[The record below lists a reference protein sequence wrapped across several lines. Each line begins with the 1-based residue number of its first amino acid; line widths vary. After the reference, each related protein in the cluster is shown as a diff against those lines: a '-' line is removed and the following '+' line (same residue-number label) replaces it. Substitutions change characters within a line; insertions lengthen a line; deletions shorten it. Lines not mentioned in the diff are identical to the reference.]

1 MATEKIFSITGQ
13 EIPKEKSC
21 IKNEDGKADAS
32 EVAKISYINGLHV
45 FTILINCG
53 LAMSILALIP
63 RHNSVENPTYW
74 FEIILPAGFE
84 IFFSATIL
92 ILDLSILM
100 DRETMISPWMYL
112 KVISTYLLSWIIP
125 FCSCY
130 FLWTAILHYNH
141 PMPFV
146 GLICKLSSS
155 IVAIVTT
162 PIFVLSGHFG
172 KREFK
177 RKSNNFFSYQLLW
190 FVDGIVKDLLSRVF
204 SQLRETD
211 AQCLV
216 AILIPIAKRSTHLVV
231 SKVIKQMVG
240 SENERANVLLA
251 VTVNVSYGLFTS
263 IVLIGGRSATII
275 CMVVGEFLIQLSMTY
290 QVVKLHKKVAAFD
303 QSWVEK
309 SKAVMRL
316 LLAELNEGLIPL
328 AYAISFSLAYY
339 GPNGHLIGHVR
350 NDSWNYIPVKD
361 ASWTFIAMLGLFAVD
376 SMCLFLNSA
385 IAWIFCKINL
395 FDKFCIVMQKYWH
408 IIALKIISVIYQYYF
423 FLDVNLAF
431 DKTLKFDWITSNE
444 TSITFMDME

>member
-1 MATEKIFSITGQ
+1 MATEKIFSITGK
-13 EIPKEKSC
+13 EIPKEKSW
-21 IKNEDGKADAS
+21 KNGKAEGL

-45 FTILINCG
+45 FTILIGCG

-63 RHNSVENPTYW
+63 RHNSVKDPTYW

-84 IFFSATIL
+84 IIFSATIL
-92 ILDLSILM
+92 VLDLSILM
-100 DRETMISPWMYL
+100 DRETLISPWMYL
-112 KVISTYLLSWIIP
+112 KVNSTYLLSWIIP

-130 FLWTAILHYNH
+130 FLWTAILDYNH

-155 IVAIVTT
+155 IVAIITT
-162 PIFVLSGHFG
+162 PIFVLLGHFE
-172 KREFK
+172 KQEFK
-177 RKSNNFFSYQLLW
+177 RKSNNFFGYQLLW

-216 AILIPIAKRSTHLVV
+216 AILIPIAKRSTHLVI

-263 IVLIGGRSATII
+263 ICLIGARSITII
-275 CMVVGEFLIQLSMTY
+275 CMVVGEFLIQLNMTY
-290 QVVKLHKKVAAFD
+290 QVVKLHKKVAALD
-303 QSWVEK
+303 QSGVQK
-309 SKAVMRL
+309 SKAVTRL
-316 LLAELNEGLIPL
+316 LLAELSEGLIPL

-339 GPNGHLIGHVR
+339 GPNGNLIGHVR
-350 NDSWNYIPVKD
+350 NESWNYTPVKD
-361 ASWTFIAMLGLFAVD
+361 ARWTFIAMLGLFAVD

-395 FDKFCIVMQKYWH
+395 FDEFCIVMQKYWH

-431 DKTLKFDWITSNE
+431 DKTLKFDWITSNK
-444 TSITFMDME
+444 TLITFMDTDYL